1 MPSYSD
7 VFGATSRACGHK
19 VCGADAAVFNGV
31 GRSFRASSDELT
43 VNPEGARLPIL
54 TPVDGVHS
62 EAIEIASLDPAS
74 PEYGLVEFFL
84 GGRYFLTFSTF
95 TTSTMGG
102 MLQVRLRRIR
112 DGSPPESLVL
122 AQGLAATTINMSV
135 IIDILPGDKIE
146 VFIPSAGTFTFP
158 NFVLSVHSI

>member
-31 GRSFRASSDELT
+31 GRSFRASSDDLT

-84 GGRYFLTFSTF
+84 GGRYFLTFSSIVTAPAAA
-95 TTSTMGG
+95 MP
-102 MLQVRLRRIR
+102 QVRLRRIR
-112 DGSPPESLVL
+112 DGSPPESIAL
-122 AQGLAATTINMSV
+122 AMGLAGTSISMSV

-146 VFIPSAGTFTFP
+146 VFIHSAGTFKFP
-158 NFVLSVHSI
+158 NFILSVHSI